1 MEGVTDAWVNVD
13 DDDKIID
20 SISEKE
26 VENKIRLKM
35 KKNI

>member
-1 MEGVTDAWVNVD
+1 MTKQKKSENEMEGVTDAWVNVD

-26 VENKIRLKM
+26 VEK
-35 KKNI
+35 